1 MNMMFKFVSSVA
13 LLSSL
18 VYGAVNLNTASKEE
32 LMALPGIG
40 ESRAEAIIDYRNKNK
55 FNSIEDIKNV
65 KGIGDKRYETI
76 KADLSINGDNDISN
90 LKSKGNSSKK
100 VKEKKDKIN
109 SDIKKD
115 RTGKERKDKNPKVK

>member
-1 MNMMFKFVSSVA
+1 MNMMFKFVSSMA

-65 KGIGDKRYETI
+65 KGIGDKRYEAI

-115 RTGKERKDKNPKVK
+115 RTGKEKKDKNPKVK